1 MAEYGGD
8 QTYEREGRQ
17 TDEYGNPVQKT
28 NEYGNPLNSTT
39 DETMGDYGVTA
50 HQGLGQATGATE
62 SYQNQPS
69 ATPLSGNIGIGA
81 GAGYDQHREEVHE
94 KKGVTEKIKEKLPGG
109 HNTDQHQRVSTTT
122 AGGVGGGGYGEGETQ
137 EKKGVMEKIKDKLSG
152 H

>member
-1 MAEYGGD
+1 MAEYGD
-8 QTYEREGRQ
+8 QTYGREGRQ

-28 NEYGNPLNSTT
+28 NEYGNPLHSTT
-39 DETMGDYGVTA
+39 DETMGDYGVTS
-50 HQGLGQATGATE
+50 HQGLGHATGETE

-69 ATPLSGNIGIGA
+69 ATPLSSSNIGIGT
-81 GAGYDQHREEVHE
+81 GAGYDQHREEGHE

-109 HNTDQHQRVSTTT
+109 HNTDEHSTTT
-122 AGGVGGGGYGEGETQ
+122 AGGVGGGGYGEGETH